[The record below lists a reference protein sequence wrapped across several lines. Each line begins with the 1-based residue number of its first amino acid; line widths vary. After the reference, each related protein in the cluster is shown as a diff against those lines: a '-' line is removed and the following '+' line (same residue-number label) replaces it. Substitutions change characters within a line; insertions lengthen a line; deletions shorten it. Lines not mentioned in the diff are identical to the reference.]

1 MSAEKER
8 GVLSELQEDGTEV
21 IKEGGP
27 AWRQLFRLGES
38 CDCLQ
43 LQLYTILIEVVPDSF
58 FTGGTVQKM
67 LFLEVSCIMNFD
79 ISLSQQCHKCA

>member
-43 LQLYTILIEVVPDSF
+43 LQLYTILIEVVPHSF
-58 FTGGTVQKM
+58 FTGGSMQHCAKND
-67 LFLEVSCIMNFD
+67 VS
-79 ISLSQQCHKCA
+79 